1 MRNHNEKSLK
11 CKAQHCGTVAPWPCG
26 TMAPWP
32 CGTVAPWHHGYVAAY
47 NATIPYLLLLLRQLL
62 YLPSSPCSEAPERHR
77 GWKECLGHRL
87 PCSHSHG
94 RAGRSPCCEPD
105 AALAVRTIWA
115 VSQQTRALSSAF
127 FLSLCDSYFEN
138 KYIFFLSF

>member
-1 MRNHNEKSLK
+1 MAPWHRGPVALWHR
-11 CKAQHCGTVAPWPCG
+11 GTVASWHR
-26 TMAPWP
+26 
-32 CGTVAPWHHGYVAAY
+32 GTVALWHHGYVAAY
-47 NATIPYLLLLLRQLL
+47 NATIPYLLLRQLL

-77 GWKECLGHRL
+77 GWQECLGHRL

-127 FLSLCDSYFEN
+127 FLSLYDSYFEN